1 MKQSFSDIN
10 EKLFSSCEISSIG
23 AVGTMSL
30 LHGKMAKF
38 FNFIGRALAYTSTR
52 SYGCFL
58 LSFGIA
64 ALLLNFGEVYFKE
77 QTVISVSTLVICG
90 IILLISIPLLIF
102 DRPMCIAFQD
112 FAPTDKL
119 LFEFLSIKR
128 MRRNVLHA
136 SVHPAAALVI
146 GLIPATLSFLFSM
159 KTVILVLIALVIV
172 SVAFATPEF
181 LMILSL
187 LFAPY
192 LLFLEHGG
200 VFFAILSLVTFLSFI
215 LKVIL
220 GKRVFHLSLPDAVF
234 FLFMLSVLVFGLLSD
249 TDTIDVL
256 ITSSLLLCYFP
267 ISNLIVNRRLAECA
281 KSAVVIS
288 VLPVALSAVVKF
300 IIIKVGNVTDGEPSA
315 FFDSSAALT
324 AFMLAGCAATFVYA
338 IERAQRWK
346 RILCF
351 SFFVVEIAAVTMTLR
366 PESIIVFLLSLLAY
380 PILKSRFV
388 PIDVLALLLLLPY
401 VLMFIPDVA
410 LDAVSDLFGLSVP
423 LSVSF
428 SSYRS
433 MLSEFFDN
441 VWIGAPAEAPIGA
454 NTPLGIALGYGI
466 CSVLLFAVLIVLK
479 LRHISYFRLYT
490 RNSILGATGEMTSL
504 SMITLLLYGAY
515 YNIFADC
522 TVLFVFVAMFG
533 ISAAVLRTAKQEYDD
548 RMGYYDDSKSSES
561 SALDVGINHYNR

>member
-23 AVGTMSL
+23 TVGTMSL
-30 LHGKMAKF
+30 LHGRMAKF
-38 FNFIGRALAYTSTR
+38 LNFIGRALAYTSAR
-52 SYGCFL
+52 AYGCFM
-58 LSFGIA
+58 LSFGMF
-64 ALLLNFGEVYFKE
+64 ALLLNFGEVYFTE
-77 QTVISVSTLVICG
+77 RTDISVSLLVICG
-90 IILLISIPLLIF
+90 ILLLLSIPLLIF

-119 LFEFLSIKR
+119 LFDFLSIKR

-146 GLIPATLSFLFSM
+146 GLIPAALSFLFSM
-159 KTVILVLIALVIV
+159 ETVILVLIALVIV

-181 LMILSL
+181 SMILSL

-200 VFFAILSLVTFLSFI
+200 VFFAILSLVTFLSFV

-220 GKRVFHLSLPDAVF
+220 GKRVFHLSLSDAVF
-234 FLFMLSVLVFGLLSD
+234 FLFMLSVLIFGLLSD
-249 TDTIDVL
+249 ADTDAVL
-256 ITSSLLLCYFP
+256 ITSSVLLAYFP

-281 KSAVVIS
+281 KTAVVIS
-288 VLPVALSAVVKF
+288 VLPVALSAVIEF
-300 IIIKVGNVTDGEPSA
+300 IAIKAGKVTDGEISA
-315 FFDSSAALT
+315 FLGSSAALV
-324 AFMLAGCAATFVYA
+324 AFMLAGGAATFVYA
-338 IERAQRWK
+338 IERTRGWK
-346 RILCF
+346 RILYF
-351 SFFVVEIAAVTMTLR
+351 SFFVLEIAAIAITMR
-366 PESIIVFLLSLLAY
+366 PEPIIVCLLSLLAY

-388 PIDVLALLLLLPY
+388 PIDILALLLLLPY
-401 VLMFIPDVA
+401 ALMFIPDVA
-410 LDAVSDLFGLSVP
+410 LDAFSDLFGLSVP

-433 MLSEFFDN
+433 MLSAFFDN
-441 VWIGAPAEAPIGA
+441 VWLGAPAEAPIGA
-454 NTPLGIALGYGI
+454 NTPLGLALGFGI
-466 CSVLLFAVLIVLK
+466 VAVILFAVLILLK
-479 LRHISYFRLYT
+479 LRHVSYFRLYT
-490 RNSILGATGEMTSL
+490 RNSVLGATGEMTAL

-522 TVLFVFVAMFG
+522 TVLFIFVAMLG

-561 SALDVGINHYNR
+561 SALDVGINHYN